1 MNLTLW
7 KKVLIGMLIGIISGY
22 FFPQYYLLAKPF
34 AIIYTNL
41 IKMMIIPTVFSA
53 ILFGMTNIR
62 DIHTLGRIGIKS
74 IIIYFFVTILAVTI
88 GITSAHYF
96 APGIDSFALCN
107 FMNINNFSPITTIE
121 EIIIGMFPSN
131 PIFAMANGN
140 TLQVVV
146 FALIVGLSIV
156 LVGDKADD
164 LRKVIVSTTNVLFKT
179 IELILKL
186 TPYGVFFIMVWIIG
200 EYGFTLIL
208 HLSKLML
215 VIMYAFTIQYLFF
228 GLILLLFKLNPI
240 HFYKKTFNIQSVAF
254 ATSSSKATI
263 STAIKDLQDKLG
275 VSKKIAGFILPLGT
289 AINMTGSAIY
299 IAICALFFAQITGMH
314 LTTYQYIILIV
325 TSTIGSIGAAGCP
338 SGGVI
343 MLTMVL
349 HSIGLPVDGVSMIMG
364 IDRFVDM
371 FRTVI
376 NVTGDCAVTVITDKM
391 ENSLNM
397 KIYNDCN
404 IK

>member
-1 MNLTLW
+1 
-7 KKVLIGMLIGIISGY
+7 
-22 FFPQYYLLAKPF
+22 
-34 AIIYTNL
+34 
-41 IKMMIIPTVFSA
+41 MMIIPTVFSA

-62 DIHTLGRIGIKS
+62 DIHTLGRIGIKAT
-74 IIIYFFVTILAVTI
+74 IIYIFVTMLAVTI
-88 GITSAHYF
+88 GITAAHYF
-96 APGIDSFALCN
+96 APGIDSFSLYN
-107 FMNINNFSPITTIE
+107 VVNTNNLSPISIE
-121 EIIIGMFPSN
+121 EIIIGIFPSN
-131 PIFAMANGN
+131 PISAMANGN

-146 FALIVGLSIV
+146 FALIFGLSIV
-156 LVGDKADD
+156 LVGDKAND
-164 LRKVIVSTTNVLFKT
+164 LRKVIISTTNVIFKT

-186 TPYGVFFIMVWIIG
+186 TPYGVFFIMMWIIG
-200 EYGFTLIL
+200 EYGFILIL

-215 VIMYAFTIQYLFF
+215 VIMYAFAIQYLLF

-240 HFYKKTFNIQSVAF
+240 HFYKKTFHIQSVAF

-263 STAIKDLQDKLG
+263 STAIEDLQNKVG
-275 VSKKIAGFILPLGT
+275 VSKNIAGFILPLGT

-314 LTTYQYIILIV
+314 LTTYQYVILIV

-376 NVTGDCAVTVITDKM
+376 NVTGDCAVTVITDKI
-391 ENSLNM
+391 ENTLNM
-397 KIYNDCN
+397 KIYNDPN
-404 IK
+404 KK